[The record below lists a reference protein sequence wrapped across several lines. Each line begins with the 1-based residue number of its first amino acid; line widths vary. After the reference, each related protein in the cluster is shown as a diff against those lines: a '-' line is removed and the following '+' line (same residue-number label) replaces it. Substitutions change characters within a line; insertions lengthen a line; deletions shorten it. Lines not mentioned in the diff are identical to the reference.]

1 MSALHVRLYGKPG
14 CCLCDQA
21 AELLDTLHGEYEFV
35 VEKVNIENDPALKEK
50 LTTQIP
56 VITIDG
62 GNRVAL
68 NITEE
73 RLRRAFKRALNPQ
86 ADAKD

>member
-1 MSALHVRLYGKPG
+1 MGPFHVRLYGKPD

-21 AELLDTLHGEYEFV
+21 AELLDKLREQYEFV
-35 VEKVNIENDPALKEK
+35 VERVNIEQDPALKEK
-50 LTTQIP
+50 LAAQIP

-73 RLRRAFKRALNPQ
+73 RLQRAFKRALQ
-86 ADAKD
+86 AQTV